1 MIHSFFELTM
11 SLFVS
16 FTCFIKFVKLY
27 FDPQMHYL
35 DPTTWCGIC
44 SRFFPISKSRAPLA
58 NFSNRSL
65 YDEQMNPLLSRDFS
79 YLSRI
84 RSNAFV
90 SWTRADAINSRVSD
104 LYRGKRGVRDRTVE
118 AARWL
123 HIEADFSPRSAGIVK
138 HSCVNPSIPWD
149 CRWQDHF
156 SRNSFY
162 CAWTAESSRHKR
174 CNCILKI
181 KQYCLS

>member
-1 MIHSFFELTM
+1 MIHSFFELTV

-65 YDEQMNPLLSRDFS
+65 YDEQMNPLLSRDLS

-90 SWTRADAINSRVSD
+90 SWTRADNRRDKFKGFRFISGKTWRAWPNRRGCSLIT
-104 LYRGKRGVRDRTVE
+104 YRGRFLAEIGGNCEAFVCKFIDSVRLPLT
-118 AARWL
+118 
-123 HIEADFSPRSAGIVK
+123 RSLQPEFILL
-138 HSCVNPSIPWD
+138 CVNSGIFPS
-149 CRWQDHF
+149 Q
-156 SRNSFY
+156 
-162 CAWTAESSRHKR
+162 T
-174 CNCILKI
+174 L
-181 KQYCLS
+181 